1 MIIAM
6 DQPLDS
12 DAHLRRKM
20 INAENRAA
28 RQASRFPGLDL
39 YAIQRQVHRNLSR
52 LQLRLNGKY
61 MGLLDLMNYLKNN
74 RHAPELTPDNA
85 NEHYT
90 LANMVTLNG
99 IYLYQYLLREGY
111 DPLIIQ
117 NYSLTKLS
125 EVLYKRP
132 LAVCISSNFLYLDD
146 IQEMATQIKEY
157 DPRIPVIAGG
167 MLVKKVLDA
176 GQNLSPQTL
185 NWLSTFQGKVD
196 AFIVEAQGEQTLVK
210 LLETMKEGG
219 DLRKVPN
226 LAFFDE
232 KGKMLF
238 TPRVKEDLH
247 MDSTAITWDKI
258 PRMYLRKTLP
268 VNTSRGCVY
277 RCRFCSYH
285 RLFPQVHY
293 KSLEVLREEL
303 RLIQGLGFVSHIRFT
318 DDNFTANKNRLK
330 SVLKMMIKETFD
342 FTWSSYARASAIDPA
357 LVKLMKT
364 SGCEFLDMGIE
375 SGSQTIL
382 NNMDKRLERD
392 QAIHA
397 IEMLNDHGI
406 YSEGGFIVGYPGE
419 TPETFS
425 ETVDLI
431 NTSGLPYYHPFL
443 FYYSKDMLVHKESR
457 KVELEG
463 LGRAWRHKTMD
474 AVMASDL
481 MSQMIRRI
489 GRGFTDGQTGNWEA
503 FKLLRG
509 EGYLPDEIFELFRLK
524 RELHLGIEELDRG
537 GEFSGKMEQI
547 HDDLDARVR

>member
-1 MIIAM
+1 
-6 DQPLDS
+6 
-12 DAHLRRKM
+12 M

-74 RHAPELTPDNA
+74 RHSPELTPDNA
-85 NEHYT
+85 DQHYT

-111 DPLIIQ
+111 DPIIIQ
-117 NYSLTKLS
+117 NYSLAKLS
-125 EVLYKRP
+125 EVLYERP

-146 IQEMATQIKEY
+146 IQEIACQIKEY
-157 DPRIPVIAGG
+157 DPQIPVIAGG

-176 GQNLSPQTL
+176 GQNLAPQTL
-185 NWLSTFQGKVD
+185 KWLSTFQGKVD
-196 AFIVEAQGEQTLVK
+196 VFIVEAQGEQTLIK
-210 LLETMKEGG
+210 SLETMKNGG

-226 LAFFDE
+226 LALFDE
-232 KGKMLF
+232 RGKMRF
-238 TPRVKEDLH
+238 TPRVKEGHH
-247 MDSTAITWDKI
+247 MDSTVITWDKI

-330 SVLKMMIKETFD
+330 SVLKMMIKEKFD
-342 FTWSSYARASAIDPA
+342 FTWSSYARASALDPE

-382 NNMDKRLERD
+382 NNMDKRLERE

-397 IEMLNDHGI
+397 IGMLNDHGI

-443 FYYSKDMLVHKESR
+443 FYYSKDMLVHRESS
-457 KVELEG
+457 KFELEG

-489 GRGFTDGQTGNWEA
+489 DRGFTDGQTGNWEA

-524 RELHLGIEELDRG
+524 RELHLGIGELDPG
-537 GEFSGKMEQI
+537 EEFSGKMERILIDMEQK
-547 HDDLDARVR
+547 LR